1 MRWWLFVN
9 RRSRVFELPDGVGR
23 VPKFTFWWRRW
34 LSHVLISLHSMRDSG
49 EVPCGGGVPVPS
61 RHSAFGKL
69 KSPANIISGTGVFKF
84 EMVVLILLIMVFVK
98 DNSRRGP

>member
-1 MRWWLFVN
+1 MN
-9 RRSRVFELPDGVGR
+9 RRSRIFELPDGVGR

-34 LSHVLISLHSMRDSG
+34 LSHVLISLRSMRDSG
-49 EVPCGGGVPVPS
+49 EVPCGRVPAPS

-84 EMVVLILLIMVFVK
+84 EMVVFILLIMVLVK
-98 DNSRRGP
+98 DSSRRGPWN